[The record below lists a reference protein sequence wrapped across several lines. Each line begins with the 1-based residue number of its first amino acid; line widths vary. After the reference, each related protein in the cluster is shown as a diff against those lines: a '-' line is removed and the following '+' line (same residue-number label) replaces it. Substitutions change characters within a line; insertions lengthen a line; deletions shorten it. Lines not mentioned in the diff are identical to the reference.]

1 MTPLVGPGGRTVG
14 LAGDDDW
21 VPGLAKT
28 ILEDRVDR
36 GVSWEGALRRARRY
50 RAWLDS
56 LPKHHDHATCED
68 ESLIRKWPG
77 DLCFHTGQATV
88 FVAKQGAGKTNTISY
103 LIEKAI
109 EHRPEW
115 DVYTNVPFPWDGP
128 LEATVPAPPNLHAVR
143 SMTELLRGVANSIL
157 ADRIPAVAID
167 EMDQASTSHEWAS
180 ERSESWTKFLFVE
193 RHFRVRGPLLAYHVY
208 EHVPLPLRRVGD
220 LRGSYFRVVVLGGER
235 LLARVEDTSAW
246 WGVRESLLPYQTLG
260 LRGFSLDLD
269 MAGLENHLDGDRR
282 EVAQQTI
289 AYLDELGK
297 RRKEETQLAEE
308 EAREVHAAAVAEVD
322 LAVAEQHRARL
333 ERRERI
339 IRAFV
344 DRPELT
350 CREAQREFGASP
362 QYVVLLREIAAKR
375 REAASSV
382 QTPSFPV
389 SAGAA

>member
-1 MTPLVGPGGRTVG
+1 
-14 LAGDDDW
+14 
-21 VPGLAKT
+21 
-28 ILEDRVDR
+28 
-36 GVSWEGALRRARRY
+36 
-50 RAWLDS
+50 
-56 LPKHHDHATCED
+56 
-68 ESLIRKWPG
+68 
-77 DLCFHTGQATV
+77 
-88 FVAKQGAGKTNTISY
+88 
-103 LIEKAI
+103 
-109 EHRPEW
+109 
-115 DVYTNVPFPWDGP
+115 
-128 LEATVPAPPNLHAVR
+128 
-143 SMTELLRGVANSIL
+143 MTELLRGVANSIL